1 MNMTKAYFQHELFKQ
16 PVVPP
21 TFVQAEQ
28 LFKEYM
34 EKKQRRP
41 ETIRGYLVDLKQFRE
56 LLIGSSNTPVFISQ
70 ISEVAIEQYIEDLRR
85 KGITAKSIN
94 RKINSISSFCNFAVK
109 QRWLS
114 HNPANEVER
123 QKTLTKERD
132 FLKVDEVQKI
142 INHLTSPIIKYVV
155 ILMSNTGLRV
165 NEAISLKLED
175 VDLVERVVHV
185 INGKGGKDRDVP
197 ISEALATELEFYLEN
212 IRPDVF
218 SLYFFA
224 TQRTGRISQQY
235 INRVLKET
243 AKELGINK
251 TVTSHVLRHTFASQL
266 VKTDTHVSII
276 QRLLGHADVRTT
288 SIYMHAD
295 QSDLQAAVNTINI
308 LTKE

>member
-85 KGITAKSIN
+85 KGITPKSIN
-94 RKINSISSFCNFAVK
+94 RKINSISGFCNFAVK

-114 HNPANEVER
+114 YNPANEVER

-266 VKTDTHVSII
+266 EKTDTHVSII